1 MPDSQRSRGL
11 VAQNTDDWMPARRE
25 ARLVAGA
32 VDLLVVAA
40 LGAGCAVLALAVMLV
55 QVNPLRADP
64 TLNQWLVGYAV
75 AALALPAA
83 PLYIALAT
91 LRGGTL
97 GARLLGLRVQGGSG
111 AVLARALL
119 WWPGWIALVALW
131 SPWLDPHG
139 RALVDRLTGAP
150 LLERCAPAPESTT
163 PESTASESTT
173 S

>member
-1 MPDSQRSRGL
+1 MPDSQRSRGI
-11 VAQNTDDWMPARRE
+11 AGQNTAGWRPARRE

-40 LGAGCAVLALAVMLV
+40 LAAACVALALIVMLV

-97 GARLLGLRVQGGSG
+97 GARLLGLRVN
-111 AVLARALL
+111 ATPARAAARALL

-150 LLERCAPAPESTT
+150 LLERCAPAPKVTA
-163 PESTASESTT
+163 PESTAS
-173 S
+173 